1 MGVSII
7 VLLSYQQHNISGR
20 ALLFLWS
27 EPTLKLAQC
36 NCCNIPVLALLTSAV
51 TRVTLDTSDKFLQQR
66 KKRLRLHSFGPLWTI
81 STGNQWEI
89 SEFGRLSCF
98 SDFFVWFHI
107 VCDRYTSYYAHFTFS
122 DTIWP
127 LSLSSD
133 FGTRSCTHTDT
144 VSYIPLE
151 NPLIPVSVHAG
162 RAQKKRSERLTR
174 RIQHIAWKSVGH
186 AMDSSNNSYGPENF
200 QTLFSRKSNSVTD
213 LELQV

>member
-1 MGVSII
+1 MAKPKTQNCSRVIF
-7 VLLSYQQHNISGR
+7 LY
-20 ALLFLWS
+20 AFLF
-27 EPTLKLAQC
+27 
-36 NCCNIPVLALLTSAV
+36 LLTSLKFQTPLTLRSHSLGLKNYSNKNYHIFRKPWTSAF
-51 TRVTLDTSDKFLQQR
+51 RWYTLDTSEKCSNLR

-133 FGTRSCTHTDT
+133 FGTRSCTHTGT
-144 VSYIPLE
+144 ASYVVIL
-151 NPLIPVSVHAG
+151 
-162 RAQKKRSERLTR
+162 
-174 RIQHIAWKSVGH
+174 
-186 AMDSSNNSYGPENF
+186 SY
-200 QTLFSRKSNSVTD
+200 T
-213 LELQV
+213 

>member
-1 MGVSII
+1 MLIQYGSLKRKIVAVLFFRTVS
-7 VLLSYQQHNISGR
+7 LNNFFSLK
-20 ALLFLWS
+20 FD
-27 EPTLKLAQC
+27 PTLSSRNSGLK
-36 NCCNIPVLALLTSAV
+36 NYSNKNYHIFRKPWTSDF
-51 TRVTLDTSDKFLQQR
+51 RWCTLDTSEKCSNLR

-98 SDFFVWFHI
+98 SDFFVLFHI

-144 VSYIPLE
+144 AS
-151 NPLIPVSVHAG
+151 
-162 RAQKKRSERLTR
+162 
-174 RIQHIAWKSVGH
+174 
-186 AMDSSNNSYGPENF
+186 
-200 QTLFSRKSNSVTD
+200 
-213 LELQV
+213 